1 MLRTHNLT
9 RSVYSQFALVFLLD
23 LSYRQLLASNKLRT
37 FCTIAEEYD
46 NWNSCR
52 AFHENSKSITS
63 STTSNENRGKWS
75 E

>member
-46 NWNSCR
+46 N
-52 AFHENSKSITS
+52 
-63 STTSNENRGKWS
+63 
-75 E
+75 